1 MREDIDPKKDNAV
14 DETMLEDILK
24 HLDGELEKGAVRM
37 SVVMDEKSEGKEQQL
52 RQASHRD
59 GGTSG
64 HVHGQECGRTGQ
76 TGVNSILGCYGFA
89 GETEIYSETM
99 IWMWYTIY

>member
-37 SVVMDEKSEGKEQQL
+37 SVVMDEKWYPIN
-52 RQASHRD
+52 AA
-59 GGTSG
+59 T
-64 HVHGQECGRTGQ
+64 VTAGQPPRRWDFWTCTRTGMRENRTDRGEQ
-76 TGVNSILGCYGFA
+76 YLGLLRFCR
-89 GETEIYSETM
+89 
-99 IWMWYTIY
+99 